1 MKKTKKY
8 HLTYPTVEASY
19 DEIKQIIED
28 NPDKILEDFEILELC
43 IKKNIKNISEVIFA
57 SKIFFN
63 NLENKISN
71 NNNNNTLDTLDI
83 LLTYRSI
90 LKNLLDEIY
99 EKEGD
104 VRNNI

>member
-8 HLTYPTVEASY
+8 PTIDATFNEVKQT
-19 DEIKQIIED
+19 IKD
-28 NPDKILEDFEILELC
+28 NPDKIREEFEILKLC
-43 IKKNIKNISEVIFA
+43 IKKNLKGISEVVFA

-71 NNNNNTLDTLDI
+71 NDGTTDTLDI

-104 VRNNI
+104 IRNKR

>member
-71 NNNNNTLDTLDI
+71 NNNNTLDTLDI